1 LIPPPHPS
9 TATKDITKVLD
20 KLDLLDERVRGLEKS
35 RDDLLETSGK
45 LDERKVKK
53 LDGEIDAIRKE
64 IEKSIESIDRLS
76 KYDLKPPSKA

>member
-1 LIPPPHPS
+1 
-9 TATKDITKVLD
+9 
-20 KLDLLDERVRGLEKS
+20 VRGLEKS